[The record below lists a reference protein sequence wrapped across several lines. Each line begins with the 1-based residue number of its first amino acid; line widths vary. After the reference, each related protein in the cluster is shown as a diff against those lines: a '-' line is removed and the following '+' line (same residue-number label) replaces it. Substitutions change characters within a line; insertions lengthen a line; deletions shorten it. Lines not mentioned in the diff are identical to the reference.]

1 MSGEA
6 AEEFVRI
13 MLNGTEVL
21 VRLTGSAARSLA
33 SLLIEW
39 NRNHQSALPD
49 SPLYRLLRSGEPL
62 QVVSIPQPDYA
73 RFKEAVA
80 SQFPYAPFRNTL
92 SSEKT
97 VDMVLPESALPVVTK
112 VLKEIGAKET
122 DPEHGTNN
130 ADGKKKDFPSR
141 RFSGDVKD
149 RSASETAS
157 GTSSPIP
164 VRERE
169 SVLKR
174 LDANR
179 DLLRSVGSSPER
191 NRRRQRT
198 PAKSR

>member
-39 NRNHQSALPD
+39 NRNNQSALPD

-62 QVVSIPQPDYA
+62 QVVSIPQPDYS
-73 RFKEAVA
+73 RFREAVA
-80 SQFPYAPFRNTL
+80 AQFPYAPFQNAL

-97 VDMVLPESALPVVTK
+97 VDVVLPESALPLVTRI
-112 VLKEIGAKET
+112 LKDIGAKEKE
-122 DPEHGTNN
+122 PGQEPNG
-130 ADGKKKDFPSR
+130 ADGKKKDSPSR
-141 RFSGDVKD
+141 RFSEDVRD
-149 RSASETAS
+149 RSAQEKPS
-157 GTSSPIP
+157 GMSAP
-164 VRERE
+164 VPQEKRE
-169 SVLKR
+169 SVLHK

-179 DLLRSVGSSPER
+179 EFLRSVGSSPEK
-191 NRRRQRT
+191 NRSRKRT

>member
-62 QVVSIPQPDYA
+62 QVVSIPQPDYS

-80 SQFPYAPFRNTL
+80 SQFPYAPFQNAL

-97 VDMVLPESALPVVTK
+97 VDVVLPESSLPLVTRI
-112 VLKEIGAKET
+112 LKEIGTKEK
-122 DPEHGTNN
+122 EQNKE
-130 ADGKKKDFPSR
+130 DGKKKDSPSR
-141 RFSGDVKD
+141 RFSGDARD
-149 RSASETAS
+149 RSAPETAS
-157 GTSSPIP
+157 GTSSPMP
-164 VRERE
+164 AQERE
-169 SVLKR
+169 SVLKK

-191 NRRRQRT
+191 NRKRQRT

>member
-73 RFKEAVA
+73 RFKEAVD
-80 SQFPYAPFRNTL
+80 SQFPYAPFQNAL
-92 SSEKT
+92 SSEQT
-97 VDMVLPESALPVVTK
+97 VDVVLP
-112 VLKEIGAKET
+112 
-122 DPEHGTNN
+122 
-130 ADGKKKDFPSR
+130 
-141 RFSGDVKD
+141 
-149 RSASETAS
+149 
-157 GTSSPIP
+157 
-164 VRERE
+164 
-169 SVLKR
+169 
-174 LDANR
+174 
-179 DLLRSVGSSPER
+179 
-191 NRRRQRT
+191 
-198 PAKSR
+198 

>member
-39 NRNHQSALPD
+39 NRNHQNALPD

-73 RFKEAVA
+73 RFKEAVD
-80 SQFPYAPFRNTL
+80 SQFPYAPFQNAL

-97 VDMVLPESALPVVTK
+97 VDVVLPESSLPLVTRI
-112 VLKEIGAKET
+112 LKEIGTKKKEQNKE
-122 DPEHGTNN
+122 DS
-130 ADGKKKDFPSR
+130 KKKDSPSR
-141 RFSGDVKD
+141 RFSVDVKD
-149 RSASETAS
+149 RSALETAS

-164 VRERE
+164 AQERE
-169 SVLKR
+169 SVLKK

>member
-73 RFKEAVA
+73 RFKEAVD
-80 SQFPYAPFRNTL
+80 SQFPYAPFQNAL

-97 VDMVLPESALPVVTK
+97 VDVVLPESSLPFVTRI
-112 VLKEIGAKET
+112 LKEIGTKEKESEQNKE
-122 DPEHGTNN
+122 DS
-130 ADGKKKDFPSR
+130 KKKDSPSR

-149 RSASETAS
+149 RSAPETAS
-157 GTSSPIP
+157 GTSSPMP
-164 VRERE
+164 AQERE

-198 PAKSR
+198 PGKSR

>member
-80 SQFPYAPFRNTL
+80 SQFPYAPFQNAL

-97 VDMVLPESALPVVTK
+97 VDVVLPESSLPLVTRI
-112 VLKEIGAKET
+112 LKEIGTREKDQNKE
-122 DPEHGTNN
+122 DS
-130 ADGKKKDFPSR
+130 KKKDSPSR

-149 RSASETAS
+149 RSAPETAS

-164 VRERE
+164 AQERE

>member
-80 SQFPYAPFRNTL
+80 SQFPYAPFQNAL

-97 VDMVLPESALPVVTK
+97 VDVVLPESSLPLVTRI
-112 VLKEIGAKET
+112 LKEIGTREKDQNKE
-122 DPEHGTNN
+122 DS
-130 ADGKKKDFPSR
+130 KKKDSPSR

-149 RSASETAS
+149 RSAPETAS

-164 VRERE
+164 AQERE
-169 SVLKR
+169 SVLKK

>member
-39 NRNHQSALPD
+39 NRNHQNALPD
-49 SPLYRLLRSGEPL
+49 SPLY
-62 QVVSIPQPDYA
+62 YA
-73 RFKEAVA
+73 RFKEAVD
-80 SQFPYAPFRNTL
+80 SQFPYAPFQNAL

-97 VDMVLPESALPVVTK
+97 VDVVLPESSLPLVTRI
-112 VLKEIGAKET
+112 LKEIGTKKKEQNKE
-122 DPEHGTNN
+122 DS
-130 ADGKKKDFPSR
+130 KKKDSPSR
-141 RFSGDVKD
+141 RFSVDVKD
-149 RSASETAS
+149 RSALETAS

-164 VRERE
+164 AQERE
-169 SVLKR
+169 SVLKK